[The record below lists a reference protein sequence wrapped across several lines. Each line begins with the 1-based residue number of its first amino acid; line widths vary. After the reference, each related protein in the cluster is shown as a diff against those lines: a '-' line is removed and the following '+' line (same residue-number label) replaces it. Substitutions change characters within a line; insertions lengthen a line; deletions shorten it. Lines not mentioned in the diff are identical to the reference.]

1 MQLTDKI
8 RKVLYSHSHKIQDDI
23 IKNNS
28 DSNQWHSN
36 HWHMTRFIRKNFI
49 PEKYISFQ
57 QIDEKNF
64 YVLYDNFKVAILNN
78 DFIPNFHI
86 INPYVNNNKVI
97 LSDRE
102 MFFYYIQKILK
113 NYLFFIYLIEKDE
126 KYIKYIN
133 ILNSEQNFFSEI
145 VSDLNNPININVYIT
160 HLNSI
165 IKLKNNYIK
174 EPILLNIKS
183 GDEFFEFSINNGQIY
198 KNFNNFLSFFNKY
211 LYEKIIYNTTKIPV
225 ENFKKEHLH
234 LIRILTL

>member
-23 IKNNS
+23 LKDNV
-28 DSNQWHSN
+28 DSN

-57 QIDEKNF
+57 KIDEKNF

-78 DFIPNFHI
+78 DFFSNFNI
-86 INPYVNNNKVI
+86 INPYVNNKKVI

-145 VSDLNNPININVYIT
+145 VSDLNNPLNINVNISRS
-160 HLNSI
+160 NST

-174 EPILLNIKS
+174 ELNLNIKS
-183 GDEFFEFSINNGQIY
+183 GDEFFEFSIDQEKTY

>member
-23 IKNNS
+23 IKDNS
-28 DSNQWHSN
+28 DSN

-64 YVLYDNFKVAILNN
+64 YVLYDNFKVAIFNN
-78 DFIPNFHI
+78 DFFSNFHI

-145 VSDLNNPININVYIT
+145 VSDLNNPLNINVNISRS
-160 HLNSI
+160 NST

-174 EPILLNIKS
+174 ELNLNIKS
-183 GDEFFEFSINNGQIY
+183 GDEFFEFSIDQEKTY

>member
-23 IKNNS
+23 IKDNS
-28 DSNQWHSN
+28 DSN

-49 PEKYISFQ
+49 PEKYIFFQ
-57 QIDEKNF
+57 KIDEKKF

-78 DFIPNFHI
+78 DFFSNFNI
-86 INPYVNNNKVI
+86 INPYVNNKKVI

-145 VSDLNNPININVYIT
+145 VADLNNPLNINVNISPS
-160 HLNSI
+160 NST

-174 EPILLNIKS
+174 ELNLNIKS
-183 GDEFFEFSINNGQIY
+183 GDEFFEFSIEQEKTY

-211 LYEKIIYNTTKIPV
+211 LYDKIIYKTTKIPV

-234 LIRILTL
+234 LIRILTV